1 LGITR
6 RTVLTLAAA
15 APIAAGTA
23 RFGVCASVP
32 APSTA
37 EGDLWKHGLSLFGE
51 LKYPPGFE
59 RFGYVNAS
67 APKGGTVRQAAFGTY
82 DNFNLAV
89 AGLKGHLAIGIG
101 LIYDTLLIPSMDEV
115 SASYGL
121 VAEAVRHPADISSA
135 TYRLRRNA
143 KWHDGEPVTV
153 DDVIFSFE
161 SFKAHSPQ
169 LAIYYRHVV
178 DVKQTDE
185 HEITF
190 RFDAPGYRE
199 LPLILGQLI
208 ILPKHWWDGRNAS
221 GQQRVD
227 SYWGKDLN
235 VRVGRD
241 NFDEMGFD
249 YYRDLAVMFESF
261 KAGQYDWH
269 VENSSKNWAT
279 GYDFP
284 AVREKRVILEE
295 FPIRNVGIM
304 QAFAFNIRRAKFGDP
319 RLRQAFNYA
328 FNFEE
333 MNRDIFHGQYQRITS
348 YFQRTE
354 LASSGLPAG
363 RELELLEPLRN
374 LVPPQVFTT
383 AYRSPT
389 SRNAAEARANLLKAM
404 HLLEQAGYEV
414 RDMHLV
420 AAGTGQRL
428 AVEFLLPDQ
437 MLKRFVLFYVAALER
452 LGMDVSVRVVDAV
465 QYQNRLRQWD
475 FDIVVA
481 TWPQTLTPGNEQ
493 RAFWGSR
500 AADMPGSL
508 NIVGIKNEAV
518 DALIDKIVHADR
530 RDEHIAATR
539 ALDRVLLWN
548 HYVVPQW
555 TYPNERTARWDRFAR
570 PAALPIYGESAFPTI
585 WWNIDSDGGLI
596 ATGGGGTP

>member
-32 APSTA
+32 SPSTA

-185 HEITF
+185 HEIPF

-208 ILPKHWWDGRNAS
+208 ILPKHWWEGRNAS
-221 GQQRVD
+221 GQQRDVGETTLEPPLGSGPYRVKSFEAGRAVSYQRVD
-227 SYWGKDLN
+227 SYWGRDLN

-328 FNFEE
+328 FNFE
-333 MNRDIFHGQYQRITS
+333 
-348 YFQRTE
+348 
-354 LASSGLPAG
+354 
-363 RELELLEPLRN
+363 
-374 LVPPQVFTT
+374 
-383 AYRSPT
+383 
-389 SRNAAEARANLLKAM
+389 
-404 HLLEQAGYEV
+404 
-414 RDMHLV
+414 
-420 AAGTGQRL
+420 
-428 AVEFLLPDQ
+428 
-437 MLKRFVLFYVAALER
+437 
-452 LGMDVSVRVVDAV
+452 
-465 QYQNRLRQWD
+465 
-475 FDIVVA
+475 
-481 TWPQTLTPGNEQ
+481 
-493 RAFWGSR
+493 
-500 AADMPGSL
+500 
-508 NIVGIKNEAV
+508 
-518 DALIDKIVHADR
+518 
-530 RDEHIAATR
+530 
-539 ALDRVLLWN
+539 
-548 HYVVPQW
+548 
-555 TYPNERTARWDRFAR
+555 
-570 PAALPIYGESAFPTI
+570 
-585 WWNIDSDGGLI
+585 
-596 ATGGGGTP
+596 